1 MDITDRAKT
10 HFRRLCAE
18 FKKDPDTMLRCSRTI
33 TGAVWWTLPA
43 KIKPSHLQ
51 IAMQCFDTKNE
62 LVDFLSCVAENRT
75 QWPLPTAEQ
84 IASASGMTVESAAMI
99 HTAMIVKRDRYL
111 VKDQSLEDTPRP
123 KKRKRADDDALPP
136 PSKRSRHNDAPKPVR
151 YRPSEVLAESREKSV
166 LKQLSDIQTQLEECS
181 KAVQALLARE

>member
-1 MDITDRAKT
+1 M
-10 HFRRLCAE
+10 
-18 FKKDPDTMLRCSRTI
+18 

-62 LVDFLSCVAENRT
+62 LVDFLFCVAENRT

-84 IASASGMTVESAAMI
+84 IASASGMAVESAAMI

-111 VKDQSLEDTPRP
+111 VKDQSLEDAPRP
-123 KKRKRADDDALPP
+123 KKRKRADDDASPP
-136 PSKRSRHNDAPKPVR
+136 PSKRSRRNDAPKPVR
-151 YRPSEVLAESREKSV
+151 HRPSDVYAEDRKKSV
-166 LKQLSDIQTQLEECS
+166 LEQLAGIQTQLEECT
-181 KAVQALLARE
+181 KAVQALLERE